1 MDGPSGR
8 GDGRAPRGQQSIG
21 PVQPCNILRELALQK
36 FDGIR
41 TAKVNYSVQLDI
53 YLWHTSRMTDETR
66 ETPVPEGAAV
76 NPDDESRNDNA
87 DPLSGARVREK
98 EIGGRG
104 GPDPT
109 RYGDWEKNG
118 RCIDF

>member
-1 MDGPSGR
+1 MSE
-8 GDGRAPRGQQSIG
+8 SK
-21 PVQPCNILRELALQK
+21 QP
-36 FDGIR
+36 
-41 TAKVNYSVQLDI
+41 
-53 YLWHTSRMTDETR
+53 
-66 ETPVPEGAAV
+66 ETPTTPRAEPEGEATA
-76 NPDDESRNDNA
+76 NKES
-87 DPLSGARVREK
+87 G